1 MTDGSR
7 ETTTLGD
14 LPDPDDREAVKQFEQ
29 SFNGY
34 EHFGT
39 LKKTVDEAKARRKE
53 TLPDLRDELFFM
65 YRAENHTG
73 STDRHFETY
82 RALYPH
88 FRRLLPGNG

>member
-53 TLPDLRDELFFM
+53 TLPDLRYELFFM
-65 YRAENHTG
+65 YCAANHTG

-88 FRRLLPGNG
+88 FRRLLPEIG